1 MITEET
7 KRRMAMFLKTF
18 TTSAKVGNGG
28 DNTNPS
34 SNDLDSVVSSS
45 SSFST
50 VLSDENVVDFNATF
64 NSLNGETIREFG
76 IFAVLPTNE
85 AQFSNMQG
93 NMDLN
98 DSNKA
103 SRTVTATTTDTVM
116 VARFNFD
123 ALGPFTASDTV
134 NITLVAEVE

>member
-18 TTSAKVGNGG
+18 TTTAKVGNGG
-28 DNTNPS
+28 DSTNPS

-50 VLSDENVVDFNATF
+50 VLSDENVVDFNAEF

-76 IFAVLPTNE
+76 IFATLPATQNDFNQMQTN
-85 AQFSNMQG
+85 MT
-93 NMDLN
+93 LN
-98 DSNKA
+98 GS
-103 SRTVTATTTDTVM
+103 VTATAATTDTVM
-116 VARFNFD
+116 IARFNFD

>member
-18 TTSAKVGNGG
+18 TTTAKVGNGG
-28 DNTNPS
+28 DSTNPS

-76 IFAVLPTNE
+76 IFATLPSNEVHFNTLKTNM
-85 AQFSNMQG
+85 ALSVS
-93 NMDLN
+93 DTI
-98 DSNKA
+98 S
-103 SRTVTATTTDTVM
+103 TAVTTDTIM
-116 VARFNFD
+116 IARFNFD
-123 ALGPFTASDTV
+123 ALGPFTASDTID
-134 NITLVAEVE
+134 ITLVAEVE

>member
-18 TTSAKVGNGG
+18 TTTAKVGNGG
-28 DNTNPS
+28 DSTNPS

-50 VLSDENVVDFNATF
+50 VLSDENVVDFNASF
-64 NSLNGETIREFG
+64 NSLTGETIREFG
-76 IFAVLPTNE
+76 IFATLPATQNDFNQMQTNKTLTG
-85 AQFSNMQG
+85 S
-93 NMDLN
+93 
-98 DSNKA
+98 
-103 SRTVTATTTDTVM
+103 VTATAATTDTVM
-116 VARFNFD
+116 IARFNFD
-123 ALGPFTASDTV
+123 ALGPFTATDTV

>member
-85 AQFSNMQG
+85 AQFAQMQT

-98 DSNKA
+98 GS
-103 SRTVTATTTDTVM
+103 VTATRATTDTVM
-116 VARFNFD
+116 IARFNFD

>member
-18 TTSAKVGNGG
+18 TTTAKVGNGG
-28 DNTNPS
+28 DSTNPS

-50 VLSDENVVDFNATF
+50 VLSDENVVDFNASF
-64 NSLNGETIREFG
+64 NSLTGETIREFG
-76 IFAVLPTNE
+76 IFATLPATQN
-85 AQFSNMQG
+85 
-93 NMDLN
+93 DLN
-98 DSNKA
+98 QMQTNMTLTGS
-103 SRTVTATTTDTVM
+103 VTATAATTDTVM
-116 VARFNFD
+116 IARFNFD
-123 ALGPFTASDTV
+123 ALGPFTATDTV

>member
-85 AQFSNMQG
+85 AQFTQMQTNMALTG
-93 NMDLN
+93 
-98 DSNKA
+98 SVTA
-103 SRTVTATTTDTVM
+103 TATTTDTVM

>member
-7 KRRMAMFLKTF
+7 KKRMAMFLKTF
-18 TTSAKVGNGG
+18 TTAAKVGNGG
-28 DNTNPS
+28 DSTNPS
-34 SNDLDSVVSSS
+34 SNDLDSVVSSA

-76 IFAVLPTNE
+76 IFATLPTNE
-85 AQFSNMQG
+85 AQFIQMQTNMALTG
-93 NMDLN
+93 
-98 DSNKA
+98 SVTA
-103 SRTVTATTTDTVM
+103 TATTTDTVM

-123 ALGPFTASDTV
+123 ALGPFTATDVV